1 MAENTLSESKAP
13 DDRQSTDMSVVE
25 SRSWPSSSG
34 TISSSGPEFSF
45 RWLLI
50 LFLAF
55 RLLALLLLRPG
66 GFIRDWSDFDTF
78 LGIAAISDYG
88 LYPFLHYWL
97 EWPPIVPWLAVGAY
111 KLSLLFPPW
120 PDDYRLWFVLILGS
134 VFVLFETGNLVLLY
148 RISCRLYARLPTAA
162 PGQSSAP
169 GEVLAAGNQVA
180 PGNHADG
187 TSFPAHDAGQVLR
200 PVWLYTI
207 LFIPIYAM
215 LGFFDAVALFFLL
228 LGLELILRGRL
239 FSSAASVAFGFLVK
253 VTPILMVPVALRH
266 LWDSAESRRESLQD
280 CALFGMTTLLT
291 ILALSLPFLLTQP
304 AWLLTTARAIMGRS
318 SWETVWAV
326 MEGYLGFGAVGG
338 DRLNPAETSFA
349 IHDSILPWGIITLA
363 FAIFYLI
370 AWTRPADYRRPRNVV
385 AFAGLTITLF
395 LLYSKGYSPQ
405 FLVYLLPF
413 VILLFPSGR
422 GVAYCLLLTLLNVLE
437 QPVHFVLVPD
447 ARGLLV
453 AIVVARW
460 LTLGALLLEFSFV
473 LWGPGLSRLAV
484 VRRWAPLGLSALVG
498 LGLVLSIPSVARS
511 YAQRQLRQDPA
522 APLIGYL
529 DTHQARA
536 QASTLLVTEQ
546 DLLRRL
552 TPYVGNDYALRLA
565 GGDRL
570 YAAAPTWSQL
580 VADADRVWLVTSDAS
595 VAGETGRTL
604 LTYDFNTGYG
614 LQLFATKANVV
625 SLPPVARLGSGA
637 NLVGYEI
644 KRPSQDQVL
653 VTLYWWATTSPVQS
667 YTVFTHL
674 LDTDGQ
680 FVAGH
685 DGFPGDAEA
694 PTHTW
699 EVGHVYA
706 DPHLIE
712 LPPDLVP
719 GRYGVVTGMYDVNL
733 RRVTATGP
741 DALVFDDNAVP
752 LDEIRLP

>member
-187 TSFPAHDAGQVLR
+187 TSFPAHDTGQVLR

-318 SWETVWAV
+318 SGATVCSVMAV
-326 MEGYLGFGAVGG
+326 SLGFGAVGC
-338 DRLNPAETSFA
+338 DRLNPAQTSFA
-349 IHDSILPWGIITLA
+349 IHA
-363 FAIFYLI
+363 
-370 AWTRPADYRRPRNVV
+370 
-385 AFAGLTITLF
+385 
-395 LLYSKGYSPQ
+395 
-405 FLVYLLPF
+405 
-413 VILLFPSGR
+413 
-422 GVAYCLLLTLLNVLE
+422 
-437 QPVHFVLVPD
+437 
-447 ARGLLV
+447 
-453 AIVVARW
+453 
-460 LTLGALLLEFSFV
+460 
-473 LWGPGLSRLAV
+473 
-484 VRRWAPLGLSALVG
+484 
-498 LGLVLSIPSVARS
+498 
-511 YAQRQLRQDPA
+511 
-522 APLIGYL
+522 
-529 DTHQARA
+529 
-536 QASTLLVTEQ
+536 
-546 DLLRRL
+546 
-552 TPYVGNDYALRLA
+552 
-565 GGDRL
+565 
-570 YAAAPTWSQL
+570 
-580 VADADRVWLVTSDAS
+580 
-595 VAGETGRTL
+595 
-604 LTYDFNTGYG
+604 
-614 LQLFATKANVV
+614 
-625 SLPPVARLGSGA
+625 
-637 NLVGYEI
+637 
-644 KRPSQDQVL
+644 
-653 VTLYWWATTSPVQS
+653 
-667 YTVFTHL
+667 
-674 LDTDGQ
+674 
-680 FVAGH
+680 
-685 DGFPGDAEA
+685 
-694 PTHTW
+694 
-699 EVGHVYA
+699 
-706 DPHLIE
+706 
-712 LPPDLVP
+712 
-719 GRYGVVTGMYDVNL
+719 
-733 RRVTATGP
+733 
-741 DALVFDDNAVP
+741 
-752 LDEIRLP
+752 